1 MKGAASPPAEVLRAT
16 APFSE
21 LPAPLLAEAI
31 RSADVVFH
39 PAGTRLA
46 QAGGPPLDHLHVVV
60 KGAVRMER
68 RGEPLQLVEE
78 GETFGFLSLLAGT
91 ATLDVMV
98 EEDLVACRIPAEVF
112 RRLLGD
118 ARFACHFAAGTADRL
133 RASLAAASAP
143 AVRADLSATVGR
155 LVREPP
161 EWVEAGTPVHAAAAR
176 MRELGITW
184 LLVRGDPPGIVT
196 DRDLR
201 NRVLAAG
208 LSPETAVDA
217 VTTRPLRTVPS
228 STAVHEAWRVLL
240 ETGVHH
246 LPVEDGGAIA
256 GVVTAADLLR
266 SSAHGP
272 VELLRRVTSMR
283 SRDRLAGHAAAVAE
297 MAAELAAG
305 RLDAPTIAGFVAR
318 VNGALVARILR
329 WAEADLGGAPG
340 PYAWLALGSEARSE
354 QTLLTDQDNALVYAD
369 GAAGARDRWADLAR
383 RVDDDLEAAGFP
395 PCPGGYMARRWHGPL
410 SEWTERFS
418 AWIASPSPEA
428 LLGAGV
434 FMDFR
439 RVGGDLDLAPLEAA
453 RAAAGRN
460 PAFLRFLAR
469 SALEFRPPPALVL
482 RMRGEAVRV
491 DLKSQAIGPI
501 VFLARCYALEA
512 GSPAAPTLER
522 LEAAARAGLLDR
534 PVAETAAE
542 AFRFL
547 LGLRLRLQLA
557 RGVAGGEAAP
567 SGVTLQELS
576 PVERSRVK
584 DALRAVES
592 LQAAAAFHHRLGGAA
607 G

>member
-1 MKGAASPPAEVLRAT
+1 MRAAASPPADVLRAT

-21 LPAPLLAEAI
+21 LPAALLADAI
-31 RSADVVFH
+31 RSAEVVFH

-46 QAGGPPLDHLHVVV
+46 RAGGPPLGHLHVVV

-91 ATLDVMV
+91 ATLDVVV
-98 EEDLVACRIPAEVF
+98 EEDLVACRIPADVF
-112 RRLLGD
+112 RRLLAD
-118 ARFACHFAAGTADRL
+118 ARFARHFAAGTADRL
-133 RASLAAASAP
+133 RASLTASSVP

-161 EWVEAGTPVHAAAAR
+161 EWVEAGAPVHAAAAR

-184 LLVRGDPPGIVT
+184 LLVRGEPPGIVT
-196 DRDLR
+196 DRDFR
-201 NRVLAAG
+201 NLLAGG
-208 LSPETAVDA
+208 LAPETAVDA

-228 STAVHEAWRVLL
+228 STPVHEAWRVLL
-240 ETGVHH
+240 ESGVHH
-246 LPVEDGGAIA
+246 LPIEEGGAIT
-256 GVVTAADLLR
+256 GVVTAGDLLR

-272 VELLRRVTSMR
+272 LELLRRVTSMK
-283 SRDRLAGHAAAVAE
+283 SRDRLTGHAAAVAE

-318 VNGALVARILR
+318 VNGALVSRILR
-329 WAEADLGGAPG
+329 WAEADLGGTPG

-354 QTLLTDQDNALVYAD
+354 QTLLTDQDNALVHGD
-369 GAAGARDRWADLAR
+369 GTAGARERWAAFAA

-395 PCPGGYMARRWHGPL
+395 PCPGGYMARRWYGPL

-418 AWIASPSPEA
+418 GWVASPSPEA

-439 RVGGDLDLAPLEAA
+439 RVGGDLDLAPLESA

-482 RMRGEAVRV
+482 RMRGEAVLV

-501 VFLARCYALEA
+501 VFLARCYALEG
-512 GSPAAPTLER
+512 GSPAGPTLER
-522 LEAAARAGLLDR
+522 LEAAVRAGLLDR

-557 RGVAGGEAAP
+557 RRDGAGEEAA
-567 SGVTLQELS
+567 SSRVALQDLS

-592 LQAAAAFHHRLGGAA
+592 LQAAAAFHHRLGDAA